1 MPAEKTDAVILRVV
15 EFSESSCV
23 VTLYTEGFGKISALA
38 KGARRPKSPFDG
50 AIDLLSICRIVFL
63 RKNVEVLDLLTE
75 AKLVR
80 RFRSAATDLHRL
92 YAGMHAIQLVS
103 SLTDHAEPHPSLYR
117 ILAQAIES
125 LDSGGPVAET
135 LLQFELSLLAELGHM
150 PALEDCV
157 ECGAPVGKAG
167 KNGLVS
173 FGLLNGGVLCPRCR
187 PGKRSVVQIRGETVE
202 AMRHLSGRDR
212 EGNIVASDAL
222 ETGEN
227 PMLVCEAGISIPR
240 ASRGEIRG
248 LLDQYL
254 ANLIGHKPSTS
265 QWLRRVF
272 TE

>member
-38 KGARRPKSPFDG
+38 KGARRPRNPFDG

-63 RKNVEVLDLLTE
+63 RKNVDVLDLLTE

-92 YAGMHAIQLVS
+92 YAAMHVIQLVS
-103 SLTDHAEPHPSLYR
+103 SLTDHAEPHPALYR
-117 ILAQAIES
+117 ILVRTIET

-135 LLQFELSLLAELGHM
+135 LLQFELNLLAELGHM
-150 PALEDCV
+150 PALADCV
-157 ECGAPVGKAG
+157 ECGERVNKAG
-167 KNGLVS
+167 ENSPVS
-173 FGLLNGGVLCPRCR
+173 FGLFNGGVLCSRCR
-187 PGKRSVVQIRGETVE
+187 PGKRGVVQLRSETVK
-202 AMRHLSGRDR
+202 AMQRLSGQDPD
-212 EGNIVASDAL
+212 ENIADCEEYES
-222 ETGEN
+222 GEN
-227 PMLVCEAGISIPR
+227 PMLVCEAGRSISP

-254 ANLIGHKPSTS
+254 ANLIGYRPETS

-272 TE
+272 TD